1 MGTHVVSGAAHVLV
15 VKTGSGTEFGAVS
28 DRLSQAQ
35 PETDFERGVRRFGY
49 LLMEVTLM
57 LVIAIFAINV
67 LLHKPAI
74 DSFLFSLALAVGL
87 TPQLLPAI
95 ISINLAHGA
104 RRMAGQRVIVKRL
117 DSIEDFGSMDVLCSD
132 KTGTLTQGVV
142 TVSGGFDVR
151 GGDSEDVMLYAYLN
165 SSFETGFTNPIDV
178 AVRAS
183 RTFDV
188 SHIVKLDEVPYDF
201 ERKRLTIL
209 VDRGGKP
216 LMITKGAFAN
226 VLAVCTQAR
235 MPSGSTVR
243 IDEVRADVEKLYRD
257 LSAKGFRTLGVA
269 VREDTGREIDATAEK
284 EMTLVGV
291 LALFDPPKESA
302 TAAVEHLRALGVR
315 LKIITGDNA
324 LVACTAGASMGL
336 AKPVVMTG
344 SQLHGMHER
353 ALVRRVDSIDI
364 FAEIEPNQKE
374 YLVRLLQK
382 AGHVIGYMGDGIND
396 ASALRAADVGI
407 SVNSAVDVAKEAA
420 DIVLLEPGLDVLAQ
434 GVKDGRAT
442 FANTLKYV
450 FMATSANFGNM
461 FSMAGASLFLP
472 FLPLLPTQILL
483 TNLLTDFPEM
493 TIASD
498 NVDPEL
504 VEQPRRWDI
513 RFIRRFM
520 IVFGLLS
527 SVFDYATFAALLWV
541 MKLPVWGP
549 PGAATT
555 YGALGLDGRAHHPD
569 QAPGVAQQAGQAPDD
584 RHRDDLGG
592 HARHP
597 VHAAGHAVQIRA
609 TDVAVPAHARGDPGP
624 LHERGG
630 TGEASLLSDRG
641 RAGPAPRRRQASAA
655 PERLGD
661 LPRDLGPGR
670 DVPPRLAQLAAPV
683 LPRRVVP
690 LHQRPE
696 RRRVVQPLRVGELVD
711 HHVADQVLRQEHQ
724 RLVEADRVLR
734 RAAPPPAALPA
745 DHDPRG
751 GPPRLGL
758 GAPEHQRQPFAR
770 DPSDRPADRGAARS
784 RVADIPGERERSVA
798 QRAAHPRRTT
808 PPELDSPPHADPG
821 HVDRLGDG
829 RVAET
834 GQVGP
839 ALGGALQRAFDPCR
853 VLAHDPGD
861 PPCREPLGH
870 DHDESLGRRHD
881 EPDAPRAR
889 GDAHHVVGRAVV
901 RS

>member
-1 MGTHVVSGAAHVLV
+1 MDGAPGGSLKVMADAPDGFWGRTPEEQLTELGVTRDGLTSQEAAKRLAIYGPNAVRVTRERGDLALLLSQFKSPIILILIVAAILSTFLGDRIDAGIILVIVLVSGVLTFWQERDAADAVKKLLAVVGVKAQVVRDSHEIAVPHDNVVPGDVVVLSAGATIPADCLILESTDLYVDEASLTGESFPAEKAVGSLPTDTPLAKRTNAVFMGTHVVSGAARVLV
-15 VKTGSGTEFGAVS
+15 VKTGSSTEFGAVS

-49 LLMEVTLM
+49 LLMEITLM

-104 RRMAGQRVIVKRL
+104 RRMAERRVIVKRL

-132 KTGTLTQGVV
+132 KTGTLTEGVV

-165 SSFETGFTNPIDV
+165 SCFETGFANPIDV

-183 RTFDV
+183 RSFDL
-188 SHIVKLDEVPYDF
+188 SRIVKLDEVPYDF
-201 ERKRLTIL
+201 QRKRLTIL
-209 VDRGGKP
+209 VERGGKP
-216 LMITKGAFAN
+216 LMVTKGAFAN
-226 VLAVCTQAR
+226 VLAVCTKAR

-243 IDEVRADVEKLYRD
+243 IDEVRTDVERLYRD
-257 LSAKGFRTLGVA
+257 LSARGLRTLGIA
-269 VREDTGREIDATAEK
+269 VREDTRREIDATAEE

-291 LALFDPPKESA
+291 LALFDPPKEGA
-302 TAAVEHLRALGVR
+302 TAAVEQLRALGVR

-396 ASALRAADVGI
+396 ASALHAADVGI

-420 DIVLLEPGLDVLAQ
+420 DIVLLDPGLDVLAQ

-555 YGALGLDGRAHHPD
+555 YAQALFRTGWFVESVLSASMVVLIIRT
-569 QAPGVAQQAGQAPDD
+569 
-584 RHRDDLGG
+584 RR
-592 HARHP
+592 P
-597 VHAAGHAVQIRA
+597 VWR
-609 TDVAVPAHARGDPGP
+609 
-624 LHERGG
+624 
-630 TGEASLLSDRG
+630 SK
-641 RAGPAPRRRQASAA
+641 
-655 PERLGD
+655 
-661 LPRDLGPGR
+661 PGR
-670 DVPPRLAQLAAPV
+670 LLTIATMTIWIVTLGIPYTPLGTLFRF
-683 LPRRVVP
+683 VP
-690 LHQRPE
+690 LTWPFLLMLA
-696 RRRVVQPLRVGELVD
+696 VILAIYMGGAELAKHLFYRTED
-711 HHVADQVLRQEHQ
+711 SQA
-724 RLVEADRVLR
+724 LR
-734 RAAPPPAALPA
+734 RAA
-745 DHDPRG
+745 DKR
-751 GPPRLGL
+751 PPR
-758 GAPEHQRQPFAR
+758 R
-770 DPSDRPADRGAARS
+770 DA
-784 RVADIPGERERSVA
+784 
-798 QRAAHPRRTT
+798 
-808 PPELDSPPHADPG
+808 
-821 HVDRLGDG
+821 
-829 RVAET
+829 
-834 GQVGP
+834 
-839 ALGGALQRAFDPCR
+839 
-853 VLAHDPGD
+853 
-861 PPCREPLGH
+861 
-870 DHDESLGRRHD
+870 
-881 EPDAPRAR
+881 
-889 GDAHHVVGRAVV
+889 
-901 RS
+901 

>member
-1 MGTHVVSGAAHVLV
+1 MADAPKAFWSRTTDDQLAELEASRDGLTSPEAARRLAAYGPNLVRAKQQRGAVALLLSQFKSPIIVILIAAAILSAFLGDRVDAGIILVIVLVSGLLTFWQERGAADAVKKLLAVVQARAQVLRDGHEAAVPHDDVVPGDVVVLSAGATIPADCLILESTDLFVDEASLTGESFPSEKSAGVLPADTPLAERTNSVFMGTHVVSGAAHALV
-15 VKTGSGTEFGAVS
+15 VTTGRSTEFGAVS
-28 DRLSQAQ
+28 DRLALAP
-35 PETDFERGVRRFGY
+35 PETDFEHGVRRFGY
-49 LLMEVTLM
+49 LLMEVTLI

-67 LLHKPAI
+67 LLHKPPI

-104 RRMAGQRVIVKRL
+104 RRMALRHVIVKRL

-132 KTGTLTQGVV
+132 KTGTLTEGVV

-165 SSFETGFTNPIDV
+165 SCFETGFTNPIDV

-183 RTFDV
+183 RSFDLNQ
-188 SHIVKLDEVPYDF
+188 IVKLDEVPYDF
-201 ERKRLTIL
+201 TRKRLTIL
-209 VDRGGKP
+209 VERGGKP
-216 LMITKGAFAN
+216 LMVTKGAFSN
-226 VLAVCTQAR
+226 VLDVCTQAR

-243 IDEVRADVEKLYRD
+243 IDEVRTDVEKLYRD

-269 VREDTGREIDATAEK
+269 VREDTGREIDATAEA
-284 EMTLVGV
+284 EMTFVGV
-291 LALFDPPKESA
+291 LALFDPPKEGA
-302 TAAVEHLRALGVR
+302 LAAVEELRAMGVS

-324 LVACTAGASMGL
+324 LVARTAGAGMGL
-336 AKPVVMTG
+336 DEPVVVTG
-344 SQLHGMHER
+344 SQLHATHER
-353 ALVRRVDSIDI
+353 ALVSRIDSIDI

-396 ASALRAADVGI
+396 ASALHAADVGI

-555 YGALGLDGRAHHPD
+555 YAQALFRTGWFVESVLSASMVVLIIRTRRPVWRSRPGRLLTIATVTIWIVTLGIPYTPLGTLFRFVPLTWPFLLMLAVILALYMSGAELAKHLFYRTEDAH
-569 QAPGVAQQAGQAPDD
+569 
-584 RHRDDLGG
+584 
-592 HARHP
+592 
-597 VHAAGHAVQIRA
+597 
-609 TDVAVPAHARGDPGP
+609 
-624 LHERGG
+624 
-630 TGEASLLSDRG
+630 
-641 RAGPAPRRRQASAA
+641 APRRAA
-655 PERLGD
+655 DKR
-661 LPRDLGPGR
+661 
-670 DVPPRLAQLAAPV
+670 PPR
-683 LPRRVVP
+683 
-690 LHQRPE
+690 
-696 RRRVVQPLRVGELVD
+696 
-711 HHVADQVLRQEHQ
+711 
-724 RLVEADRVLR
+724 
-734 RAAPPPAALPA
+734 
-745 DHDPRG
+745 
-751 GPPRLGL
+751 
-758 GAPEHQRQPFAR
+758 
-770 DPSDRPADRGAARS
+770 RS
-784 RVADIPGERERSVA
+784 
-798 QRAAHPRRTT
+798 
-808 PPELDSPPHADPG
+808 L
-821 HVDRLGDG
+821 
-829 RVAET
+829 
-834 GQVGP
+834 
-839 ALGGALQRAFDPCR
+839 
-853 VLAHDPGD
+853 
-861 PPCREPLGH
+861 
-870 DHDESLGRRHD
+870 
-881 EPDAPRAR
+881 
-889 GDAHHVVGRAVV
+889 
-901 RS
+901 